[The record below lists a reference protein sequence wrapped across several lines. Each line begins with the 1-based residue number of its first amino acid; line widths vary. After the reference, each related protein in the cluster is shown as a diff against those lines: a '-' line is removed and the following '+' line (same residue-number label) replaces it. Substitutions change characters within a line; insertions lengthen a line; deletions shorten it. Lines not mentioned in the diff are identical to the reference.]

1 MNLFRKKFR
10 KAGLPPGWLSVPEGV
25 SKEKPELTLFRYNED
40 SLIEKKITVD
50 ELETVHRDQYVGW
63 INVDGLGDINVFETI
78 GKQFGIHDLALEDI
92 LNVDQRPKIEE
103 HDGYFLIIIK
113 MIYHNDKDG
122 SIEVEQVSMVLME
135 HFVLTF
141 QEKPG
146 DVFTSIRERIRNS
159 KGRIRQRGA
168 DYLAFALLD
177 AIVDYYFIVFEQ
189 LGEQVTE
196 CENEVIS
203 NPTPATSARIHVL
216 RNKLIALRR
225 AIWPLR
231 DVISELRKSES
242 DLFSDETEM
251 FFRDLY
257 DHAIQIIEAMETYR
271 EMLSGL
277 LDGYQNA
284 VSNKMNEI
292 MKILTI
298 ISTMFIPLSFL
309 AGVYGM
315 NFKNMPE
322 LKTTWGYPVLLGVM
336 LCVAGLL
343 LLFFKRKKW
352 I

>member
-1 MNLFRKKFR
+1 MKLFRRKFT
-10 KAGLPPGWLSVPEGV
+10 KAGLPPGTLWVPEGV
-25 SKEKPELTLFRYNED
+25 SKEKPELTLFRYNEE
-40 SLIEKKITVD
+40 SLVEKKITID
-50 ELETVHRDQYVGW
+50 ELETVHKDQHVSW
-63 INVDGLGDINVFETI
+63 INVDGLGDVNVFEAI
-78 GKQFGIHDLALEDI
+78 GKQFAIHDLAMEDI

-103 HDGYFLIIIK
+103 HDGYFLVVIK
-113 MIYHNDKDG
+113 MIYHSEING
-122 SIEVEQVSMVLME
+122 GIEVEQVSIVLMG
-135 HFVLTF
+135 HLVLTF

-159 KGRIRQRGA
+159 KGRIRKRGA

-177 AIVDYYFIVFEQ
+177 AIIDHYFIVFEQ
-189 LGEQVTE
+189 LGEQVTA
-196 CENEVIS
+196 CENEVIG
-203 NPTPATSARIHVL
+203 NPTAATSARIHLL

-242 DLFSDETEM
+242 DLFSDETEL

-257 DHAIQIIEAMETYR
+257 DHTIQIIEAMETYR

-309 AGVYGM
+309 AGLYGM

-322 LKTTWGYPVLLGVM
+322 LETTWGYPVLLAVM